1 MSVIWAKV
9 WFDLWHSKLRTLLA
23 VLSIAAGVFAVGATF
38 GLSDLL
44 LSGMDA
50 AHQAV
55 TPSHIQMY
63 LNQYVDRDTILAL
76 RKVPGVA
83 GVEPDNEIDIRY
95 KTAPG
100 ASWKDGLLVERD
112 NYAAQTYDVVQ
123 LKEGVWPARDGVGIE
138 RLTSQYY
145 HMDIG
150 DQVIFEV
157 NKREKSLPIT
167 GKIRHP
173 FVPPPQFGGEAVF
186 FVDAVGMERFGV
198 AQGTFGHVYARVTPY
213 SSDFARQV
221 ASDIKDRLAK
231 EGITVDATLYQDPL
245 KHWGRPYVEG
255 IVLVCQVLAV
265 ISLFTSVVLVL
276 NTLMALITQQTN
288 QIGVLKA
295 IGGTAA
301 TIVKVYLAGVVVYG
315 LLALL
320 VSLPLGML
328 LAYGS
333 TRWLLNVFNIDYT
346 QFHWSTTAVALQAG
360 AALGVPLL
368 AALIPVL
375 RGAHITVREAM
386 ASYGLGGD
394 FGSGRLDRL
403 VERVGGRLLP
413 PAYSMAITNS
423 FRRKG
428 RLALSLLVL
437 ATAGS
442 MFLMVMSLS
451 SSINATLDTEF
462 ARRSFDAQISFEHPE
477 RIDEAVP
484 LAEAQNGVARA
495 TMWYEQPVT
504 ILLDNGQKAHEA
516 GVSTDLIGLPLDDP
530 MYRPP
535 IVAGRWLGPRDQRA
549 VVISQQTADDNHIPL
564 GGVITLDLGTAGKTQ
579 WQVVGMYKMVFG
591 GMFSSDGI
599 YGPQEAVFDAA
610 KKNARASTLYVRAD
624 AHTPAAESALAT
636 SLAGTLA
643 ASNMPVSETTT
654 TADDRGSA
662 EKQFAIVIG
671 MLLALAVIVATVGG
685 IGLAG
690 SLWIGVIER
699 TREIGV
705 LRAIG
710 ARSRT
715 IRGMLLLEGVLQ
727 AAVSWAIA
735 VPVSLVVGRP
745 VANSMGQTMFSA
757 SLTYR
762 YNVQAVAV
770 WLIVV
775 LVIAAGASLAPARLA
790 SRISVRASLAYE

>member
-1 MSVIWAKV
+1 MSVIWGKV

-100 ASWKDGLLVERD
+100 APWKDGLLVERD
-112 NYAAQTYDVVQ
+112 NYTAQTYDVVQ
-123 LKEGVWPARDGVGIE
+123 LKEGAWPSRDGVGIE
-138 RLTSQYY
+138 RLSSQYY
-145 HMDIG
+145 HLDIG

-198 AQGTFGHVYARVTPY
+198 PQGTFGHVYARVTPY

-231 EGITVDATLYQDPL
+231 QGITVDATLYQDPL

-276 NTLMALITQQTN
+276 NTLMALITQQTS

-295 IGGTAA
+295 IGGTSA
-301 TIVKVYLAGVVVYG
+301 TVLKVYLAGVVVLG

-320 VSLPLGML
+320 ISLPLGAL

-333 TRWLLNVFNIDYT
+333 TRWLLNLFNIDYT
-346 QFHWSTTAVALQAG
+346 EFHWSKTAVALQAG
-360 AALGVPLL
+360 AAVGVPML

-375 RGAHITVREAM
+375 RGARITVREAM

-403 VERVGGRLLP
+403 IERVGGRLLP

-428 RLALSLLVL
+428 RLVLSLLVL
-437 ATAGS
+437 TTAGS

-451 SSINATLDTEF
+451 TSIKATLDTEF
-462 ARRSFDAQISFEHPE
+462 ARRSFDAQVSFQHPE

-484 LAEAQNGVARA
+484 LAEAQGGVAKA

-504 ILLDNGQKAHEA
+504 ILLENGQKAHEA
-516 GVSTDLIGLPLDDP
+516 GVSTDIIGLPLDDP

-535 IVAGRWLGPRDQRA
+535 IVAGRWLGPGDQRA
-549 VVISQQTADDNHIPL
+549 VVISQQTADDNHIAL
-564 GGVITLDLGTAGKTQ
+564 GGLITLDMGMAGKTQ
-579 WQVVGMYKMVFG
+579 WQVVGLYKMVFG
-591 GMFSSDGI
+591 GMFTSDGI
-599 YGPQEAVFDAA
+599 YAPQGAVFDAA
-610 KKNARASTLYVRAD
+610 KKNSRASTLYVRASD
-624 AHTPAAESALAT
+624 RAPAAESALA
-636 SLAGTLA
+636 SKLADALG

-654 TADDRGSA
+654 MAADRASA
-662 EKQFAIVIG
+662 EKQFALVIG
-671 MLLALAVIVATVGG
+671 MLLVLAVIVAAVGG

-710 ARSRT
+710 RARARSR
-715 IRGMLLLEGVLQ
+715 
-727 AAVSWAIA
+727 ACCCW
-735 VPVSLVVGRP
+735 
-745 VANSMGQTMFSA
+745 
-757 SLTYR
+757 
-762 YNVQAVAV
+762 
-770 WLIVV
+770 
-775 LVIAAGASLAPARLA
+775 
-790 SRISVRASLAYE
+790 RACCRRR